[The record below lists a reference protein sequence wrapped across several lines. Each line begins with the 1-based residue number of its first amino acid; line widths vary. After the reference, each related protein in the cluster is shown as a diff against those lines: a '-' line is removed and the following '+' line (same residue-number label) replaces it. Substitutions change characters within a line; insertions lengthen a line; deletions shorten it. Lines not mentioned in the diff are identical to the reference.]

1 MSTAAAPVIERRAAL
16 QAFAAITSSTP
27 ASPPRT
33 ILRRFSAALAIISSF
48 RADAA
53 RKRVSP
59 DITSVATT
67 TSPDLSDGSS
77 PPATPNEITPRKVV
91 GSSVASN
98 ARSCCGSLELQITIM
113 PGPAAIR
120 ASCTNPVTI
129 NTGRGSILLSTV
141 SAAPASTIT
150 SRPLPPCYWCF
161 SDSDTAPAP
170 RAERTSSSHDIASKI
185 PAETP

>member
-1 MSTAAAPVIERRAAL
+1 MSTAAAPVIERSAAL

-48 RADAA
+48 SADAA
-53 RKRVSP
+53 RNRVSP

-77 PPATPNEITPRKVV
+77 PPATPNEITPRNVV
-91 GSSVASN
+91 GSSVASS
-98 ARSCCGSLELQITIM
+98 ARSCCGSL
-113 PGPAAIR
+113 GAADHDHAGTR
-120 ASCTNPVTI
+120 RDAGLLHQSSHNQYRPRI
-129 NTGRGSILLSTV
+129 NSTV
-141 SAAPASTIT
+141 HGLRRPPPPTIT

-161 SDSDTAPAP
+161 SRFRY
-170 RAERTSSSHDIASKI
+170 RASAQSGKNFE
-185 PAETP
+185 